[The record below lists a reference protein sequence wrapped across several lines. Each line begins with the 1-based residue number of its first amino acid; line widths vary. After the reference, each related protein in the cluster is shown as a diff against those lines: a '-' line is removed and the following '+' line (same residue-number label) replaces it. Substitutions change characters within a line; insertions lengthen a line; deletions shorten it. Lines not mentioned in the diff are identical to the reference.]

1 MFFVAR
7 RARTAALFPHLF
19 FAAEFPRTHE
29 ARGPEHITLHTTM
42 MFSYLRP
49 RARLA
54 LRASVVGR
62 HLPSTAPPPPP
73 PPRRCHVSVPCAA
86 CYSASPFASAAAAA
100 AVPDAAEDNIII
112 TKRCATQLKRLVD
125 KGTAAEPR
133 LRLSVESG
141 GCSGFSYK
149 FDVDDAD
156 VDDEDDFVFSS
167 FGAEVVVDETS
178 FEFVKG
184 STVDYEQELIRS
196 GFAVLNNPNSESGC
210 GCGVSFTAKLD

>member
-1 MFFVAR
+1 MC
-7 RARTAALFPHLF
+7 T
-19 FAAEFPRTHE
+19 
-29 ARGPEHITLHTTM
+29 
-42 MFSYLRP
+42 YLRP

-54 LRASVVGR
+54 LRAAMVGR
-62 HLPSTAPPPPP
+62 RVPAAVPPPPP
-73 PPRRCHVSVPCAA
+73 ARPPRRSHLLPAPCAVSR
-86 CYSASPFASAAAAA
+86 YSTSPTASAAAAA
-100 AVPDAAEDNIII
+100 AAPDAAEDNIII

-156 VDDEDDFVFSS
+156 VDDEDDFLFSS